1 MIEENEIIKYLKQGD
16 AQCMRMIFDA
26 YYQPLCIYALK
37 YMISFE
43 DAEDIVQELL
53 IAFWENKR
61 NTHFSGSVGAYLFG
75 ATHKACLNQLK
86 SSGRFLIEN
95 IGDYS
100 NRLIADAHQINDEG
114 AVARRNKLQAEIDRL
129 PEKSREIFMAIVL
142 DNMQYKEVAEK
153 YGISVNT
160 VKTQYARALKQLR
173 DNLDQIIL
181 LLLTTTRREGKGIF
195 PGHR

>member
-1 MIEENEIIKYLKQGD
+1 MTDEREIIKYLKQGD
-16 AQCMRMIFDA
+16 ARCMRMIFDA

-37 YMISFE
+37 YIVSFE

-53 IAFWENKR
+53 IAFWENKK
-61 NTHFSGSVGAYLFG
+61 NTPFTGSVAAYLFG
-75 ATHKACLNQLK
+75 ATHKACLNYLK

-100 NRLIADAHQINDEG
+100 NRLIADAHQLNDEG
-114 AVARRNKLQAEIDRL
+114 AVARRNKLKAEVDRL
-129 PEKSREIFMAIVL
+129 PEKCREIFVAIVL
-142 DNMQYKEVAEK
+142 ENMQYKEVAER

-173 DNLDQIIL
+173 DSLDQVIL
-181 LLLTTTRREGKGIF
+181 LLLF
-195 PGHR
+195 MPHRVLTD